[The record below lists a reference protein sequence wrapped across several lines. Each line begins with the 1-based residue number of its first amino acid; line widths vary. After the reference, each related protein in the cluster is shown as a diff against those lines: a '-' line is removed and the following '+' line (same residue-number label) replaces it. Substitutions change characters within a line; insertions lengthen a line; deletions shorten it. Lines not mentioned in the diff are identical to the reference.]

1 MRAARMRSGWL
12 AREAWKAWA
21 VPWKVA
27 LMEVGKAIWR
37 SAARI
42 ASTASPREKP
52 GARLKERVTAG
63 NWPWWLTAKGGR
75 AGSEWG
81 KAVRGAWAPGADLKQ
96 RGLVASGAC
105 PEPGATSGTA
115 GDWLRR

>member
-12 AREAWKAWA
+12 ASEAWKAWA

-63 NWPWWLTAKGGR
+63 NWPWWLTARGTR
-75 AGSEWG
+75 AGSKEARALRGNGPPVAHLAWM
-81 KAVRGAWAPGADLKQ
+81 ALGAWG
-96 RGLVASGAC
+96 S
-105 PEPGATSGTA
+105 
-115 GDWLRR
+115 